1 VPGDTLSGIARKL
14 NTRVDILKTVNQLPS
29 TRIIA
34 GNSLLV
40 PRTGDVS
47 LLGDLPNIYNQK
59 RISIKVPL
67 NYTVR
72 RGDNL
77 WSIARRFDLRSKEIA
92 EWNNL
97 SLDSLLHPGQI
108 LNFQIIDSVTGS
120 SDSGDN
126 NDILQ
131 YYHVRAGDSMTS
143 IAEQFNAELDKL
155 LKWNAITSSD
165 VIFPGQQIKIY
176 SSQDTTPN

>member
-1 VPGDTLSGIARKL
+1 M
-14 NTRVDILKTVNQLPS
+14 
-29 TRIIA
+29 
-34 GNSLLV
+34 
-40 PRTGDVS
+40 
-47 LLGDLPNIYNQK
+47 
-59 RISIKVPL
+59 PL

-120 SDSGDN
+120 SNSGDN

-155 LKWNAITSSD
+155 LKWNAITSGEL
-165 VIFPGQQIKIY
+165 IFPGQQIKIY

>member
-1 VPGDTLSGIARKL
+1 
-14 NTRVDILKTVNQLPS
+14 
-29 TRIIA
+29 
-34 GNSLLV
+34 
-40 PRTGDVS
+40 
-47 LLGDLPNIYNQK
+47 
-59 RISIKVPL
+59 
-67 NYTVR
+67 
-72 RGDNL
+72 

-108 LNFQIIDSVTGS
+108 LNFQIIDSITAS

-126 NDILQ
+126 NDILK

-176 SSQDTTPN
+176 SSQDITLD